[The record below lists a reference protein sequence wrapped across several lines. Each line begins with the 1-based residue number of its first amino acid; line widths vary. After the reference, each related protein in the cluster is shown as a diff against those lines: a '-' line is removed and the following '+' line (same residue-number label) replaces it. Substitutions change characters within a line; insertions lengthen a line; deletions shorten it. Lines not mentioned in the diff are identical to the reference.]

1 MTRLEHFEDGD
12 SFVRRR
18 SRKPT
23 PHEFSE
29 RRRRLESSRKVK
41 TTPKREVFM
50 LRQEEQL
57 KSAVSHAFDEG
68 GITLEEALFVRK
80 YALKHR
86 ITSVVVGG
94 EKMAVIDFLSKSFNP
109 ERQ

>member
-41 TTPKREVFM
+41 ATPREVFM

-57 KSAVSHAFDEG
+57 KNAVSHAFDEG

-80 YALKHR
+80 YALRHR
-86 ITSVVVGG
+86 IAWVVVGG
-94 EKMAVIDFLSKSFNP
+94 EKMAIIDFLSKSFNP